1 MQVSTWSA
9 ERRKEIARLKDK
21 ILLMM
26 DWKER
31 YSRQIM
37 LPELGEEGQKRLL
50 GSSVLVV
57 GTGGLGSPI
66 ATYLCAAGVG
76 RIGLIDADTVS
87 VSNLQRQVLYS
98 EEEVGMSKVACAAKK
113 LGVLNSDVKI
123 ECFDCRLE
131 KDNAE
136 DIISRFDIVA
146 DACDNFATRF
156 LVNDCCLRLGKPYV
170 YGSIH
175 GLRGQVSVFGIAG
188 KDGRMHSYRD
198 LYDESELLSMPAP
211 TKEVLGVTPAVTGSV
226 EALQVLQI
234 LGQFGDP
241 LIGRLWTVD
250 LTDMSSMT
258 VEL

>member
-1 MQVSTWSA
+1 M
-9 ERRKEIARLKDK
+9 I
-21 ILLMM
+21 

-113 LGVLNSDVKI
+113 LGMLNSDVKI

-175 GLRGQVSVFGIAG
+175 GLEGQVSVFGIAG

-226 EALQVLQI
+226 EALQVLQV